1 MTVVIFCHSI
11 SSCWN
16 HGNAHFLRGVA
27 RELLAAGHTVDVHE
41 PANGWSR
48 TNALADGGAAALA
61 EGSALVPGLR
71 VHRYG
76 PDGPDLD
83 RALDGADLVLAHEWN
98 EPALIA
104 ALGARRAQGGRFL
117 LFFHDTHHRAVTA
130 PDEIGRFDLVGYD
143 AVLAFGEVLRDVYA
157 RRGWGRRVFT
167 WHEAADTALFRPLV
181 RDTETDLVFIG
192 NYGDGERDAELRQFL
207 MEPVATLGIAARVHG
222 VRWPEAAR
230 AALAAHGLAYAGW
243 LPNHR
248 APEAFARAR
257 VTVHVPRRP
266 YAETL
271 RGIPTIR
278 VFEALACGIPLVSAP
293 WDDAEGLFPP
303 GSYLTA
309 PDGATMTAA
318 LAGLLADRDQADALA
333 RTGLAAIRARHT
345 CAHRVAELLAIVAHL
360 RGVQPS
366 PAPSRTA
373 SPSAELSA
381 SSPAPHST
389 ELIRTAAS

>member
-130 PDEIGRFDLVGYD
+130 P
-143 AVLAFGEVLRDVYA
+143 
-157 RRGWGRRVFT
+157 
-167 WHEAADTALFRPLV
+167 
-181 RDTETDLVFIG
+181 
-192 NYGDGERDAELRQFL
+192 
-207 MEPVATLGIAARVHG
+207 
-222 VRWPEAAR
+222 
-230 AALAAHGLAYAGW
+230 
-243 LPNHR
+243 
-248 APEAFARAR
+248 
-257 VTVHVPRRP
+257 
-266 YAETL
+266 
-271 RGIPTIR
+271 
-278 VFEALACGIPLVSAP
+278 
-293 WDDAEGLFPP
+293 
-303 GSYLTA
+303 
-309 PDGATMTAA
+309 
-318 LAGLLADRDQADALA
+318 
-333 RTGLAAIRARHT
+333 
-345 CAHRVAELLAIVAHL
+345 
-360 RGVQPS
+360 
-366 PAPSRTA
+366 
-373 SPSAELSA
+373 
-381 SSPAPHST
+381 
-389 ELIRTAAS
+389 